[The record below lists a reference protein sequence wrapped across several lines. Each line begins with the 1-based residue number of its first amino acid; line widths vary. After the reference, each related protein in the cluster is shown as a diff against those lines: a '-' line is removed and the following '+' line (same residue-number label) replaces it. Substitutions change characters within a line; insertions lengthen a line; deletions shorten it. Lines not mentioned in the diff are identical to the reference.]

1 MWAGAAAEY
10 PDDLDECLT
19 LPNQRQLRIR
29 ALVRCEEGGI
39 RDLFARSSTRTRY
52 LRFLSP
58 FPTVPDSVIRLL
70 ACVDYRRRLALVA
83 EYHHEREAEVVGLG
97 SFAAIDDH
105 NAEVALA
112 VRDDWQRQH
121 VGTALASRILQAAE
135 SRGFQR
141 FTAHVLGE
149 NVAIRRLIDRLSN
162 VVSRRSS
169 GGVSEV
175 VFVRRPTT

>member
-1 MWAGAAAEY
+1 MLATAGAEY
-10 PDDLDECLT
+10 PGDLDECLT
-19 LPNQRQLRIR
+19 LPNQRRLRIR

-39 RDLFARSSTRTRY
+39 RDLFARSSARTRY

-70 ACVDYRRRLALVA
+70 ACVDYGRRLALVA
-83 EYHHEREAEVVGLG
+83 EYHDGRHAEVVGLG

-105 NAEVALA
+105 NAEVSLA
-112 VRDDWQRQH
+112 VRDDWQRQRI
-121 VGTALASRILQAAE
+121 GTALAARILQAAE
-135 SRGFQR
+135 HRGFHR

-149 NVAIRRLIDRLSN
+149 NVAIRTLLDRLSN

-169 GGVSEV
+169 GGVSEL
-175 VFVRRPTT
+175 VFVRRRAM

>member
-1 MWAGAAAEY
+1 MPATAAAEY
-10 PDDLDECLT
+10 PVDLDECVT
-19 LPNQRQLRIR
+19 LPNQQRLRIR

-39 RDLFARSSTRTRY
+39 RDLFARSSPRTRY

-58 FPTVPDSVIRLL
+58 FHTVPDSVIQLL

-83 EYHHEREAEVVGLG
+83 EYQDGRDAEVVGLG
-97 SFAAIDDH
+97 SFAAIDEH
-105 NAEVALA
+105 HAEVSLA
-112 VRDDWQRQH
+112 VRDDWQRQRI
-121 VGTALASRILQAAE
+121 GTALASRILQAAE
-135 SRGFQR
+135 SRGFYR

-149 NVAIRRLIDRLSN
+149 NVAIRKLIDRLSN

-169 GGVSEV
+169 GGVSEL